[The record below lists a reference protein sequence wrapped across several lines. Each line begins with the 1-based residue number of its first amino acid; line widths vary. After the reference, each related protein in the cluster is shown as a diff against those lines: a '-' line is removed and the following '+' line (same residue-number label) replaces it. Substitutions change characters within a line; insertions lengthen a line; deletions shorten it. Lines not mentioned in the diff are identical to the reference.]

1 MYQRYLRTNKEL
13 NTRYFSYCIM
23 VYFLEEVGNRL
34 GYTDN
39 IGLIL
44 YKNGLLF
51 DSLSTVG

>member
-1 MYQRYLRTNKEL
+1 
-13 NTRYFSYCIM
+13 M

-34 GYTDN
+34 GYTDT
-39 IGLIL
+39 IGRIL